1 MTHEKELNAE
11 LNARVRELARLLE
24 QVLEA
29 QRTKSWD
36 DFEML
41 TEAMDAHHERLM
53 AAMSAMA
60 ANQAPI

>member
-1 MTHEKELNAE
+1 MSHERELNAE

-24 QVLEA
+24 QVLES
-29 QRTKSWD
+29 QRTRNWD

-41 TEAMDAHHERLM
+41 AGEMDAHHERLM